1 MLDLRFIRDNVDAV
15 SKAAE
20 DKGERIDLEALL
32 AADEGRR
39 ELLQKVEALRAE
51 RNAAS
56 KQVNELKKK
65 GEDTSGIIARVRAI
79 SQESKEMERELSEVR
94 ARLDALLLT
103 VPNIAAPDVPV
114 GVTEADNVE
123 VRRWGETPTFDFEP
137 KAHWDIG
144 SDLDILDFERG
155 AKVAGSNFALFKG
168 AGARLVRALINF
180 MLDLHTTEH
189 GYLEVF
195 PPFLANRDAMVG
207 TGQLPKM
214 EEDMYHLDTDDLFL
228 IPTAEVPVTN
238 LYRDEILDHEQL
250 PIRHTAYTACFR
262 REAGSYGRD
271 TRALLRVHQFDK
283 VEMVKFVHPDTSYD
297 ELESLLGCAE
307 AVMKHLGLQYRVALL
322 CTGELSFAGA
332 KCYDIEAYAPGVDR
346 WLEVSSCSNF
356 EDFQAR
362 RANIRFRDA
371 DGKVHFV
378 HTLNGSGVALPRIIA
393 CLLET
398 YQQGDGSV
406 RLPAC
411 LAPYMGGT
419 DTIRRPE

>member
-20 DKGERIDLEALL
+20 DKGEYIDLDALL
-32 AADEGRR
+32 AADESRR

-51 RNAAS
+51 RNAVS

-65 GEDTSGIIARVRAI
+65 GEDTSDIIERVRAI
-79 SQESKEMERELSEVR
+79 SQESKNLERELSEVQ
-94 ARLDALLLT
+94 ARLDELLLT
-103 VPNIAAPDVPV
+103 VPNISAPDVPV
-114 GVTEADNVE
+114 GETDADNVE
-123 VRRWGETPTFDFEP
+123 VRRWGETPKFEFQP

-155 AKVAGSNFALFKG
+155 AKIAGSNFALFKG

-189 GYLEVF
+189 GYIEVF

-250 PIRHTAYTACFR
+250 PIYHTAYTACFR

-322 CTGELSFAGA
+322 CTGELSFAGT

-362 RANIRFRDA
+362 RANIRFRDEE
-371 DGKVHFV
+371 GKVRFV

-393 CLLET
+393 CILET

-411 LAPYMGGT
+411 LAPYMGGV
-419 DTIRRPE
+419 DTIRRLE